1 MTNTTTTLIREL
13 NTLLR
18 LTNTETMIAQTRQS
32 QARDKATQREL
43 ADNAKESM
51 ERAAQLR
58 DAIRTLGGIPDV
70 LGIALGRV
78 GALAKTQFEQGQLL
92 TDALLGD
99 LQLEHQLRDR
109 AAFVR
114 MLAETA
120 GKRELARLG
129 ERLESAHTETIDWI
143 RTRLAEVAVGS
154 PPAIQPTP
162 VQATVGAVRR
172 FAAFPL
178 HQAAV
183 GVNRSVQL
191 VNRLSNRAEET
202 LETGIDRAQQRLE
215 NNIDKGK
222 QLAEAAGEILGA
234 GRDAALERTEDV
246 AREEGAG
253 RTAKAARTTRRNIG
267 ALNADELPIRG
278 YDNLTAEQA
287 KGRIE
292 RLEDSTDVRAI
303 LAYEEANKGRKSVI
317 KAANEQLTEIA
328 EVAKNGGS
336 IRANRRAEI
345 IDLTVEELRD
355 RAGKADIEGRSS
367 MSKDEL
373 VAALSK

>member
-1 MTNTTTTLIREL
+1 MTHTTSALLREL

-32 QARDKATQREL
+32 QARDAATKREL
-43 ADNAKESM
+43 AGNAKDALQ
-51 ERAAQLR
+51 RAQQIR
-58 DAIRTLGGIPDV
+58 TAIRNLGGAPDV

-78 GALAKTQFEQGQLL
+78 GVLAKTQFEQGQVL

-114 MLAETA
+114 MVAETA
-120 GKRELARLG
+120 GNRDIARLG
-129 ERLESAHTETIDWI
+129 ERLEKSHTETIDWI

-154 PPAIQPTP
+154 DVAIQPTP

-172 FAAFPL
+172 FAAFPVR
-178 HQAAV
+178 QAAL

-191 VNRLSNRAEET
+191 AGRWSNRAEESF
-202 LETGIDRAQQRLE
+202 ESSVDRAQQRIGT
-215 NNIDKGK
+215 NIDKGK
-222 QLAEAAGEILGA
+222 QLAEAASEILGA

-246 AREEGAG
+246 ARDEGAP

-278 YDNLTAEQA
+278 YDELSAEQA
-287 KGRIE
+287 KDRIE
-292 RLEDSTDVRAI
+292 RLDDATDVRAI
-303 LAYEEANKGRKSVI
+303 LAYEEANKGRKTVI
-317 KAANEQLTEIA
+317 KAANEQFTAIA
-328 EVAKNGGS
+328 DVAKNGGS
-336 IRANRRAEI
+336 IRANRREEI
-345 IDLTVEELRD
+345 IDLTVDELRD
-355 RAGKADIEGRSS
+355 RAAKIDVEGRSS

-373 VAALSK
+373 VAALTR

>member
-32 QARDKATQREL
+32 QARDTETRREL
-43 ADNAKESM
+43 AGNAKDALQ
-51 ERAAQLR
+51 RAAQIR
-58 DAIRTLGGIPDV
+58 DAIRDLGGIPDI

-120 GKRELARLG
+120 GKRELARLA
-129 ERLESAHTETIDWI
+129 ERLEKSHTETIDWI

-154 PPAIQPTP
+154 PVAIQPTP

-172 FAAFPL
+172 FAAFPAR
-178 HQAAV
+178 QAAV

-191 VNRLSNRAEET
+191 VNRFSNRAEET
-202 LETGIDRAQQRLE
+202 LETGIDRAAQRIE
-215 NNIDKGK
+215 TNIDKGK
-222 QLAEAAGEILGA
+222 QLAEAASEILGA
-234 GRDAALERTEDV
+234 GRDAALERTEDI
-246 AREEGAG
+246 ARQEGAG
-253 RTAKAARTTRRNIG
+253 RTAKATRTTRRNLG
-267 ALNADELPIRG
+267 ALNEDELPIRG
-278 YDNLTAEQA
+278 YDDLTADQA
-287 KGRIE
+287 KDRIE
-292 RLEDSTDVRAI
+292 RLEDAKDVRAI
-303 LAYEEANKGRKSVI
+303 LAYEEANKARKTVV
-317 KAANEQLTEIA
+317 KAANEQLKAIA
-328 EVAKNGGS
+328 DVAKNGGS
-336 IRANRRAEI
+336 IRANRRNEI
-345 IDLTVEELRD
+345 IDLTVDELRD
-355 RAGKADIEGRSS
+355 RATKADIEGRSS

-373 VAALSK
+373 VAALTK

>member
-303 LAYEEANKGRKSVI
+303 LAYEQANKARKSVI

>member
-202 LETGIDRAQQRLE
+202 LETGIDRAQQRIE

-253 RTAKAARTTRRNIG
+253 RTAKAARATRRNIG

-303 LAYEEANKGRKSVI
+303 LAYEQANKARKSVI

>member
-18 LTNTETMIAQTRQS
+18 LTNTETTIAQTRQS
-32 QARDKATQREL
+32 QARDTATRREL
-43 ADNAKESM
+43 AGNAKDALQ
-51 ERAAQLR
+51 RAQQLR
-58 DAIRTLGGIPDV
+58 EAIRKLGGVPDV
-70 LGIALGRV
+70 LGIALGRA
-78 GALAKTQFEQGQLL
+78 GALAKTQLEQGQLL

-120 GKRELARLG
+120 GNRDIARLG
-129 ERLESAHTETIDWI
+129 ERLEKSHTETIEWI

-154 PPAIQPTP
+154 PVAIQPTP
-162 VQATVGAVRR
+162 VQAAVGAVRR
-172 FAAFPL
+172 VAAFPAR
-178 HQAAV
+178 QAAV

-191 VNRLSNRAEET
+191 VSRLSSRAEST
-202 LETGIDRAQQRLE
+202 LETGIDRAQERIETNL
-215 NNIDKGK
+215 DKGR

-246 AREEGAG
+246 ARDEGAR
-253 RTAKAARTTRRNIG
+253 RTAKAARTTRRKTG

-278 YDNLTAEQA
+278 YDELNADQA
-287 KGRIE
+287 TDRIE
-292 RLEDSTDVRAI
+292 RLEDATDVRAV
-303 LAYEEANKGRKSVI
+303 LAYEQANKGRKSVV
-317 KAANEQLTEIA
+317 KAANAQLTRIA
-328 EVAKNGGS
+328 DVAKNGGS
-336 IRANRRAEI
+336 IRANRREEM
-345 IDLTVEELRD
+345 IDLTVDELRD
-355 RAGKADIEGRSS
+355 RAAKADIEGRSS

-373 VAALSK
+373 VSALNS